1 MKIKSLIILLA
12 VILTIFSHVSFDNIP
27 TGGRSVLLS
36 LNVCDMQTGW
46 LAAHADMQCV
56 ICACFHVSEPEKSE
70 IHVAPEF
77 FPDIPIITAEIDRP
91 PIA

>member
-12 VILTIFSHVSFDNIP
+12 VVLTIFSHVSFDSVS

-36 LNVCDMQTGW
+36 LNVCNMHTGG
-46 LAAHADMQCV
+46 LAAYTDMQCV
-56 ICACFHVSEPEKSE
+56 MCACFHVSEPEKSE
-70 IHVAPEF
+70 IHLAPEF
-77 FPDIPIITAEIDRP
+77 LPVIPIITSEIDRP